1 MKESE
6 SHLHE
11 QLNEKVGRLSASI
24 KSQQAQLEKINQIMS
39 VVKPKM
45 VFSDGLKVQQEQEQQ
60 IYDCLSTTVLEQQKQ
75 CNKLK
80 TVLEGKMKINETKRR
95 AIELRGKAKAQ
106 KQMPGERTG
115 NQRVVPNPTPGSS
128 KEMTSGMA
136 LPSPQ
141 SQSVTSPLLSP
152 TFSFQKSPMHNKVH
166 ESSATSTDTMP
177 QDFDSALQSS
187 LEPSNQQ
194 SLQRQLQFLQHQ
206 QDVLNAQG
214 MALAAQ
220 GGMSGAQLQVFQSLM
235 QQQRALL
242 PLHPSST
249 DSVSRPTLDPGLLVL
264 FTQLISVEILVS

>member
-1 MKESE
+1 MEAMKESE
-6 SHLHE
+6 PYLHE

-24 KSQQAQLEKINQIMS
+24 KSQKAQLEKINQIMS
-39 VVKPKM
+39 VVRPKM
-45 VFSDGLKVQQEQEQQ
+45 VFSDGLRVQQEQEQQ
-60 IYDCLSTTVLEQQKQ
+60 IYDCLSTTVVEQQKQ
-75 CNKLK
+75 CNRLK

-106 KQMPGERTG
+106 KQVSGERTG
-115 NQRVVPNPTPGSS
+115 NQRVASNQTPGPS
-128 KEMTSGMA
+128 KEIISHMA

-141 SQSVTSPLLSP
+141 SHNITSPMLSP
-152 TFSFQKSPMHNKVH
+152 TFSCQASPVHNTVH
-166 ESSATSTDTMP
+166 EGSSTSTDTTP
-177 QDFDSALQSS
+177 LDFNGALQGN

-235 QQQRALL
+235 QQHRALL
-242 PLHPSST
+242 PLRTNPSST
-249 DSVSRPTLDPGLLVL
+249 ESLSRPTLDSGLLSATSQGL
-264 FTQLISVEILVS
+264 N